1 MEKVNVD
8 WAATPL
14 YFDRTTRYLYNVNS
28 AVPSE
33 RHEVP
38 GGAFST
44 ITLRDGSKW
53 RINRDAQSGGN
64 KKFTQFAGP
73 TGNMGNEELEEHLRR
88 NPALA
93 RQLEQ
98 SRRSALALTAKNRKE
113 DARAAADQAE
123 RALRLEARLKSL
135 GLGAT
140 ILAKNPSTVDEVGSQ
155 DLRLQVVH
163 NGNQPVMVAD
173 APPIRTIGINVS
185 CGENSQYAS
194 NDEPMVREV
203 FRLALVRAIE
213 EYNSALQAAARGEV
227 LYVQVRLIAN
237 ATNQLSY
244 DLTTSMLPVT
254 QMVEEFI
261 AVWQNAFT
269 SETGGE
275 INLDPS
281 DAPLS
286 YEFTFVRP
294 TNNRVTLG
302 LVHATNTLFRSGV
315 EYIGQGGTV
324 RPGRSLIPSLLANR
338 RFLARQANNFQTIS
352 LAKRRSLGVKHQR
365 NSTYFSAKDT
375 KYTMAQLQQLMPNI
389 LEARRR
395 LQDRQEEARA
405 AIRRGEFPAA
415 GSKRKRKSNRGL
427 ATVNTLSPARQVAY
441 HKMIAGFNA
450 ANAGRPRKGEPGYVK
465 PKRATA
471 AEIVARTT
479 AKNVKRQLKELRRH
493 TRIAKMAKSK
503 KKHGIYEDLKK
514 RIFHHGCI
522 GDFYNYSK
530 AALCVPTI
538 PEEGYCLAMAFIHA
552 QAITY
557 NMETG
562 EAVESKVVPHS
573 FRSAVD
579 FTSDFE
585 SLSFEEQ
592 SCVKR
597 MDSTMEA
604 NGHLI
609 IPNLDERRSARL
621 LECFESAPAA
631 YSCNGGYSFFGVD
644 TGGHVA
650 IVLFNPLKHYFTP
663 NQLAQQPE
671 NTLKYA
677 KQIPVSEIQAWYYA
691 AQTFHQYVVDVTR
704 EQMPELEPDFFD
716 PNKEEIL
723 QYYSNV
729 TQCVIAIYR
738 VESQG
743 KRTRVYLPENFAPDL
758 RKQKTIRVVSLLFSD
773 VHADSI
779 TNLREFL
786 KSKASANRCGIN
798 NYCLVCESLSS
809 ANNQTSLQGKV
820 HFLKCLEKEGGVL
833 KSSCERLHAKRQIS
847 NVTPLQ
853 FFKRKKDWYCR
864 TCMNVLE
871 GGARGQADH
880 VCQIHLPDKLKE
892 GEEEDLY
899 VYDFECAQVPIG
911 NNQFKH
917 HVNLVCVRS
926 AYPHKVTGEIHRA
939 LFYTLEEFI
948 VYVTS
953 FKNENRIYLA
963 HNGGRYDVQFI
974 MHHLEKNLIP
984 HSFVPAPSS
993 MHAYL
998 SVTIPFGAGFSS
1010 VFLDFRNFMPGS
1022 LKGIAQSFGLS
1033 LSKGDFPHRFN
1044 NGSNDLFVGALPELH
1059 SPDDYWC
1066 LESKR
1071 SEQEVEEFITF
1082 HQEQQQLFCT
1092 CEGFCVCD
1100 KRKWDFREQI
1110 TLYCWLDVDVLA
1122 EAVSRYRDNALS
1134 FGMEVDIC
1142 GWKSKGIDPFQYLTI
1157 PQLAINLLLGGLP
1170 AGTNLTITPIKERTE
1185 RVPQAIAWM
1194 ERFKTSIQHAGNTNR
1209 EYFSLAANRFLD
1221 GFDATTCRVYVCLHC
1236 HFHACPECY
1245 FEEIQEATSH
1255 PSRGNYTFSAVNK
1268 DTRDF
1273 LETLFRY
1280 YGGANVEVVWQHELT
1295 DLTPYETTLGEL
1307 MDDREMFFGGRT
1319 EVFSPYLDIRHVPE
1333 DEIKYHDVCS
1343 LYPFV
1348 CAFKM
1353 LPTGNPIHV
1362 CGRAVERARVVDLTH
1377 PNRYFGFV
1385 RCTVAPRT
1393 SCLLGL
1399 LPCRDEVSGRL
1410 EFPLA
1415 RMTGSWGTQELE
1427 LAIRQGYVVEE
1438 IFEVYHWTQ
1447 DERSDTLLRGYI
1459 AFFMQMKQEAEGW
1472 KKLGG
1477 SSEDPSEEEKDI
1489 LVERTYLQSGE
1500 LVRIRKELVKKNPVK
1515 RQMSKLFLNSLWGKF
1530 CQKKQVDSFTTI
1542 HSYQQFAELWF
1553 DARNDQKGFAFRFIG
1568 GTTWKV
1574 RVRRKVEFTTSN
1586 RRYNIFLAAK
1596 VTEWARCI
1604 LHERMLLIGSKRVL
1618 YCDTDSIMFYYPKL
1632 YPKLDGVGLGNWI
1645 DEYPDDTIT
1654 KLFAI
1659 APKFYY
1665 LEMENNGH
1673 SLLKSKGIQM
1683 THGNKRLITTARIG
1697 KQLLEMVYPTTNHF
1711 GEIEDFKGFVEVKN
1725 MLMGVNSTNFA
1736 VGYGEMLTRY
1746 TADKKIRPV
1755 ISKRQLVIHSID
1767 SGVDINDL
1775 ANLAKLFRIYTI
1787 PHGYAKSVEEVS
1799 GLVYEHPFY
1808 DI

>member
-1 MEKVNVD
+1 MV
-8 WAATPL
+8 
-14 YFDRTTRYLYNVNS
+14 
-28 AVPSE
+28 
-33 RHEVP
+33 
-38 GGAFST
+38 GGAQSSSDRFVLDGGRLFKMQGRT
-44 ITLRDGSKW
+44 RTLYDLPQTLQGRANPAYLVDGSGRHWVRYSGASNHW
-53 RINRDAQSGGN
+53 RVDNTQMSMMDEARAGIRAVQGFRREEAREEAERQKAKADARERDEAFLRQRDASD
-64 KKFTQFAGP
+64 
-73 TGNMGNEELEEHLRR
+73 
-88 NPALA
+88 ALA
-93 RQLEQ
+93 
-98 SRRSALALTAKNRKE
+98 
-113 DARAAADQAE
+113 
-123 RALRLEARLKSL
+123 
-135 GLGAT
+135 GA
-140 ILAKNPSTVDEVGSQ
+140 ILSKTPSTMDETGTP
-155 DLRLQVVH
+155 DIRLQVVL
-163 NGNQPVMVAD
+163 NGNPRVNVAD
-173 APPIRTIGINVS
+173 APPIRTVGINVS
-185 CGENSQYAS
+185 CGQTSQYAS
-194 NDEPMVREV
+194 NEPAMVEAV
-203 FRLALVRAIE
+203 FRIALTRAIE
-213 EYNSALQAAARGEV
+213 EYNSGVQAAARGEV

-244 DLTTSMLPVT
+244 DLTTSMLPVG
-254 QMVEEFI
+254 QMAEEFL
-261 AVWQNAFT
+261 AVWQNAII
-269 SETGGE
+269 SETGGA
-275 INLDPS
+275 INMDPS
-281 DAPLS
+281 AAPLS

-294 TNNRVTLG
+294 TGNRVTLS

-315 EYIGQGGTV
+315 EYIGRGGTV

-338 RFLARQANNFQTIS
+338 RFIARKANNFKSITP
-352 LAKRRSLGVKHQR
+352 AKRLSLGVKHQR
-365 NSTYFSAKDT
+365 NATYFSAQDN
-375 KYTMAQLQQLMPNI
+375 KYDLGQLQQLMPNI
-389 LEARRR
+389 LEERRR
-395 LQDRQEEARA
+395 VQERQAESRA
-405 AIRRGEFPAA
+405 SIARGEFPAA
-415 GSKRKRKSNRGL
+415 APKRKRKRNRGL
-427 ATVNTLSPARQVAY
+427 ATVNTLSQARQTAY
-441 HKMIAGFNA
+441 HNIFAGFNA
-450 ANAGRPRKGEPGYVK
+450 KNAGRIRKGQPGYVAQK
-465 PKRATA
+465 HAKKKEMAARTA
-471 AEIVARTT
+471 A
-479 AKNVKRQLKELRRH
+479 KNLVRQRKALERS

-562 EAVESKVVPHS
+562 EAVESKAVPNS

-585 SLSFEEQ
+585 SLSFDEQ
-592 SCVKR
+592 QCVKR
-597 MDSTMEA
+597 MDSVMEA
-604 NGHLI
+604 NGHMI
-609 IPNLDERRSARL
+609 IPNLDATRSARL
-621 LECFESAPAA
+621 LECFESAPNA
-631 YSCNGGYSFFGVD
+631 YSCNGGYSFFALD
-644 TGGHVA
+644 TAAHVA
-650 IVLFNPLKHYFTP
+650 IVLFNPLKHHFTP
-663 NQLAQQPE
+663 KQLALQPD

-677 KQIPVSEIQAWYYA
+677 KEIPVPEIQAWYYA

-704 EQMPELEPDFFD
+704 EQMPELEPEFFD
-716 PNKEEIL
+716 PNKEEVL

-743 KRTRVYLPENFAPDL
+743 KRTRVFLPENFSPDL

-786 KSKASANRCGIN
+786 KSKASANRCGVN
-798 NYCLVCESLSS
+798 NYCLVCESLQS
-809 ANNQTSLQGKV
+809 ANNQTALQGKV
-820 HFLKCLEKEGGVL
+820 HFLKCLEKESGEL
-833 KSSCERLHAKRQIS
+833 KSSCEKLHAKRQIS

-864 TCMNVLE
+864 TCMEVLE
-871 GGARGQADH
+871 GGAGGQAEH
-880 VCQIHLPDKLKE
+880 VCQIHLPDKLKV
-892 GEEEDLY
+892 GKEEDLY

-926 AYPHKVTGEIHRA
+926 AYPNKVTGEIHRA

-1071 SEQEVEEFITF
+1071 SQEDVEEFIAF
-1082 HQEQQQLFCT
+1082 HHEQQQLFCT
-1092 CEGFCVCD
+1092 CEGICVCD
-1100 KRKWDFREQI
+1100 KGKWSFREQI

-1134 FGMEVDIC
+1134 FGMEEDIC

-1170 AGTNLTITPIKERTE
+1170 AGSNLTITPIKERSE

-1194 ERFKTSIQHAGNTNR
+1194 ERFKATIQHAGNSNR
-1209 EYFSLAANRFLD
+1209 EYFSLATNRFLD

-1245 FEEIQEATSH
+1245 FEEMEQGTSH
-1255 PSRGNYTFSAVNK
+1255 PSRGNYSFSAVNK

-1273 LETLFRY
+1273 LGNLFRY
-1280 YGGANVEVVWQHELT
+1280 YGEANVEVVWQHELT

-1393 SCLLGL
+1393 SCLIGL
-1399 LPCRDEVSGRL
+1399 LPC
-1410 EFPLA
+1410 P
-1415 RMTGSWGTQELE
+1415 
-1427 LAIRQGYVVEE
+1427 
-1438 IFEVYHWTQ
+1438 
-1447 DERSDTLLRGYI
+1447 TL
-1459 AFFMQMKQEAEGW
+1459 
-1472 KKLGG
+1472 
-1477 SSEDPSEEEKDI
+1477 
-1489 LVERTYLQSGE
+1489 
-1500 LVRIRKELVKKNPVK
+1500 
-1515 RQMSKLFLNSLWGKF
+1515 
-1530 CQKKQVDSFTTI
+1530 
-1542 HSYQQFAELWF
+1542 
-1553 DARNDQKGFAFRFIG
+1553 
-1568 GTTWKV
+1568 
-1574 RVRRKVEFTTSN
+1574 
-1586 RRYNIFLAAK
+1586 
-1596 VTEWARCI
+1596 
-1604 LHERMLLIGSKRVL
+1604 
-1618 YCDTDSIMFYYPKL
+1618 
-1632 YPKLDGVGLGNWI
+1632 
-1645 DEYPDDTIT
+1645 
-1654 KLFAI
+1654 
-1659 APKFYY
+1659 
-1665 LEMENNGH
+1665 
-1673 SLLKSKGIQM
+1673 
-1683 THGNKRLITTARIG
+1683 
-1697 KQLLEMVYPTTNHF
+1697 
-1711 GEIEDFKGFVEVKN
+1711 
-1725 MLMGVNSTNFA
+1725 
-1736 VGYGEMLTRY
+1736 
-1746 TADKKIRPV
+1746 
-1755 ISKRQLVIHSID
+1755 
-1767 SGVDINDL
+1767 
-1775 ANLAKLFRIYTI
+1775 
-1787 PHGYAKSVEEVS
+1787 
-1799 GLVYEHPFY
+1799 
-1808 DI
+1808 